1 MRTDMEKGGDG
12 GSVSVARGGVAFV
25 RNHGLCSIFLASWG
39 LRLSFLLELSCTNGI
54 LCIHS

>member
-1 MRTDMEKGGDG
+1 MEKGGDG